1 MKTVF
6 IMRGVLNLTPHPYF
20 LQGSMTYQSNSKIN
34 ISKNY
39 ITIQGWMISDFGLKG
54 NSLLIYAIIY
64 GFSQAENCK
73 FTGSLNYLAT
83 WTNST
88 KQGVIKSLKTLQEK
102 GLINKEESFSNGV
115 KNVKYYTTK
124 FNGGIKQ
131 SLMGGIKQSLPN
143 NIEYNNIDNNI
154 EYKQEIILPP
164 FIDKNIWKEYLDMR
178 KKLKAF
184 NTETALNRI
193 LKKLETF
200 EKQNIGNGTL
210 SIENS
215 IENGWKGVF
224 EPKQQNTIKN
234 NSENSFDRV
243 LKEIQSDQFKL
254 K

>member
-1 MKTVF
+1 
-6 IMRGVLNLTPHPYF
+6 
-20 LQGSMTYQSNSKIN
+20 MTYQNNSKIN

-39 ITIQGWMISDFGLKG
+39 TIIQGWMISDLGLKG
-54 NSLLIYAIIY
+54 NSLLIYALIY

-88 KQGVIKSLKTLQEK
+88 KQGVIKSLKILQER

-154 EYKQEIILPP
+154 VINKQFEQFYNLYGKKKSRS
-164 FIDKNIWKEYLDMR
+164 DVE
-178 KKLKAF
+178 KKLKA
-184 NTETALNRI
+184 A
-193 LKKLETF
+193 LKKDSF
-200 EKQNIGNGTL
+200 DNIMSGLN
-210 SIENS
+210 NY
-215 IENGWKGVF
+215 
-224 EPKQQNTIKN
+224 IKN
-234 NSENSFDRV
+234 RSSDSQYWKYPSTWLTQECWKDEYNQSESNLTEDSFDRV
-243 LKEIQSDQFKL
+243 LKEIQSDQLKL

>member
-1 MKTVF
+1 
-6 IMRGVLNLTPHPYF
+6 
-20 LQGSMTYQSNSKIN
+20 MTYQNNSKIN

-39 ITIQGWMISDFGLKG
+39 TIIQGWMISDLGLKG
-54 NSLLIYAIIY
+54 NSLLIYALIY

-88 KQGVIKSLKTLQEK
+88 KQGVIKSLKILQER

-154 EYKQEIILPP
+154 VINKQFEQFYNLYGKKKSPS
-164 FIDKNIWKEYLDMR
+164 DVKN
-178 KKLKAF
+178 KLK
-184 NTETALNRI
+184 TAL
-193 LKKLETF
+193 KKDSF
-200 EKQNIGNGTL
+200 ENIMAGLDNY
-210 SIENS
+210 
-215 IENGWKGVF
+215 
-224 EPKQQNTIKN
+224 IKN
-234 NSENSFDRV
+234 RSKDSQFWKYPATWLNQECWKDEYNQSESNLTEDSFDRV
-243 LKEIQSDQFKL
+243 LKEIQSNQPKL

>member
-1 MKTVF
+1 
-6 IMRGVLNLTPHPYF
+6 
-20 LQGSMTYQSNSKIN
+20 MTYQNNSKKN

-39 ITIQGWMISDFGLKG
+39 TIIQGWMISDLGLKG
-54 NSLLIYAIIY
+54 NSLLIYALIY

-88 KQGVIKSLKTLQEK
+88 KQGVIKSLKILKER

-154 EYKQEIILPP
+154 VINKQFEQFYNLYGKKKSRS
-164 FIDKNIWKEYLDMR
+164 DVE
-178 KKLKAF
+178 KKLKA
-184 NTETALNRI
+184 A
-193 LKKLETF
+193 LKKDSF
-200 EKQNIGNGTL
+200 DNIMSGLN
-210 SIENS
+210 NY
-215 IENGWKGVF
+215 
-224 EPKQQNTIKN
+224 IKN
-234 NSENSFDRV
+234 RS
-243 LKEIQSDQFKL
+243 SDSQYWKYPSTINEE
-254 K
+254 

>member
-1 MKTVF
+1 
-6 IMRGVLNLTPHPYF
+6 
-20 LQGSMTYQSNSKIN
+20 MTYQNNSKIN

-39 ITIQGWMISDFGLKG
+39 TIIQGWMISDLGLKG
-54 NSLLIYAIIY
+54 NSLLIYALIY

-88 KQGVIKSLKTLQEK
+88 KQGVIKSLKILQER
-102 GLINKEESFSNGV
+102 GLINKEEFFSNGV

-154 EYKQEIILPP
+154 VINKQFEQFYNLYGKKKSPS
-164 FIDKNIWKEYLDMR
+164 DVKN
-178 KKLKAF
+178 KLK
-184 NTETALNRI
+184 TAL
-193 LKKLETF
+193 KKDSF
-200 EKQNIGNGTL
+200 ENIMAGLDNY
-210 SIENS
+210 
-215 IENGWKGVF
+215 
-224 EPKQQNTIKN
+224 IKN
-234 NSENSFDRV
+234 RSKDSQFWKYPATWLNQECWKDEYNQSESNLTEDSFDRV
-243 LKEIQSDQFKL
+243 LKEIQSNQPKL

>member
-1 MKTVF
+1 
-6 IMRGVLNLTPHPYF
+6 
-20 LQGSMTYQSNSKIN
+20 MTYQNNSKIN

-39 ITIQGWMISDFGLKG
+39 TIIQGWMISDFGLKG

-88 KQGVIKSLKTLQEK
+88 KQGVIKSLKILQER
-102 GLINKEESFSNGV
+102 GLINKEEFFSNGV

-154 EYKQEIILPP
+154 VINKQFEQFYNLYGKKKSPS
-164 FIDKNIWKEYLDMR
+164 DVKN
-178 KKLKAF
+178 KLK
-184 NTETALNRI
+184 TAL
-193 LKKLETF
+193 KKDSF
-200 EKQNIGNGTL
+200 ENIMAGLDNY
-210 SIENS
+210 
-215 IENGWKGVF
+215 
-224 EPKQQNTIKN
+224 IKN
-234 NSENSFDRV
+234 RSKDSQFWKYPATWLNQECWKDEYNQSESNLTEDSFDRV
-243 LKEIQSDQFKL
+243 LKEIQSNQPKL

>member
-1 MKTVF
+1 
-6 IMRGVLNLTPHPYF
+6 
-20 LQGSMTYQSNSKIN
+20 MTYQNNSKIN

-39 ITIQGWMISDFGLKG
+39 TIIQGWMISDLGLKG
-54 NSLLIYAIIY
+54 NSLLIYALIY

-88 KQGVIKSLKTLQEK
+88 KQGVIKSLKILQER

-154 EYKQEIILPP
+154 VINKQFEQFYNLYGKKKSRS
-164 FIDKNIWKEYLDMR
+164 DVE
-178 KKLKAF
+178 KKLKA
-184 NTETALNRI
+184 A
-193 LKKLETF
+193 LKKDSL
-200 EKQNIGNGTL
+200 IIL
-210 SIENS
+210 S
-215 IENGWKGVF
+215 
-224 EPKQQNTIKN
+224 Q
-234 NSENSFDRV
+234 D
-243 LKEIQSDQFKL
+243 
-254 K
+254 